1 MEYSLSKYKILR
13 KFSLSSLKRVH
24 FVVQEL
30 ISNTI
35 CVETE
40 QNHKFLSILLHLPAC
55 FNQRSLSLFF
65 GILQKMF
72 LLKYLESS
80 L

>member
-1 MEYSLSKYKILR
+1 MEYSPSKYTSLS

-24 FVVQEL
+24 SVVQEL
-30 ISNTI
+30 ISNII
-35 CVETE
+35 CHATE

-65 GILQKMF
+65 GILQKNVSF
-72 LLKYLESS
+72 
-80 L
+80 